1 MCYYTNMEK
10 ITELKS
16 DNNIKQMFDDDKFE
30 KLKKLNEILTN
41 WESYSAIVVKN
52 VIKRNTN
59 TD

>member
-1 MCYYTNMEK
+1 MEK